1 MAKNHNSLY
10 SYFTLTN
17 GLQLIHRR
25 TPGAAAA
32 YFGVTV
38 RAGSRDEAPGKFGL
52 AHFVEHTLFKGTERR
67 SAWHILNRMEAVG
80 GELNAFTSK
89 EETTVYTA
97 FPAAQ
102 LNRAAELVA
111 DLLLNSRFP
120 AAELQ
125 REREVVADEIDSYL
139 DQPGE
144 AVFDDF
150 DDLLFSGCSLGHNI
164 LGTTDDL
171 ARFTSDDCRMWLQR
185 WYTAD
190 NMVAFYSGP
199 AGCDRV
205 TACLER
211 HLAALPSGGHQ
222 HSMPELCI
230 NPPFDTEKNVG
241 SHQSHTVIGAR
252 TGGMYSPDRFAMALL
267 ANILGGPGMNSL
279 LNVSLRE
286 RRGLVY
292 TVEASSS
299 LYTDCGVMSIYY
311 GCDHH
316 DELRCRQL
324 VQKEIEAVAA
334 GESIN
339 QRKLD
344 KAKKQ
349 YLGQMLISAENRE
362 NSILGAARATLFHGR
377 AADRQEM
384 QRHIADISLQ
394 QICRCAES
402 ICKNSK
408 LTLN

>member
-1 MAKNHNSLY
+1 MQAIY
-10 SYFTLTN
+10 
-17 GLQLIHRR
+17 RR
-25 TPGAAAA
+25 TPGAAAG

-38 RAGSRDEAPGKFGL
+38 RAGSRDEDEGAFGL
-52 AHFVEHTLFKGTERR
+52 AHFVEHTLFKGTARR

-97 FPAAQ
+97 FPAGQ

-111 DLLLNSRFP
+111 DLVLNSRFP
-120 AAELQ
+120 EAELL

-150 DDLLFSGCSLGHNI
+150 DDLLFKGSSLGHNI

-171 ARFTSDDCRMWLQR
+171 NGFTGADCLGWLR
-185 WYTAD
+185 KWYTAD

-199 AGCDRV
+199 AGIERV
-205 TACLER
+205 QACLER
-211 HLAALPSGGHQ
+211 HLAAVPAGASAHEAPQ
-222 HSMPELCI
+222 FCI
-230 NPPFDTEKNVG
+230 NAPFDTERSIG
-241 SHQSHTVIGAR
+241 SPQSHSIIGCR
-252 TGGMYSPDRFAMALL
+252 IGGMHSPDRFAMSLL

-279 LNVSLRE
+279 LNVELRE

-292 TVEASSS
+292 TVEAASS

-316 DELRCRQL
+316 DEPKCRRL
-324 VQKEIEAVAA
+324 IRRTLEAVAA
-334 GESIN
+334 GEAIN
-339 QRKLD
+339 ARKLEM
-344 KAKKQ
+344 AKKQ
-349 YLGQMLISAENRE
+349 YLGQMLLSGENRE

-384 QRHIADISLQ
+384 RRHITDVTLP
-394 QICRCAES
+394 QICSCAES
-402 ICKNSK
+402 LCRNSR
-408 LTLN
+408 LTLH

>member
-1 MAKNHNSLY
+1 MYN
-10 SYFTLTN
+10 YFTLTN
-17 GLQLIHRR
+17 GLQVIHRR
-25 TPGAAAA
+25 TPGGAAG

-38 RAGSRDEAPGKFGL
+38 RAGSRDEAEGQFGL
-52 AHFVEHTLFKGTERR
+52 AHFVEHTIFKGTARR

-102 LNRAAELVA
+102 LSRAAELVA
-111 DLLLNSRFP
+111 DLILNSRFP

-150 DDLLFSGCSLGHNI
+150 DDLLFQGSSLGHNI
-164 LGTTDDL
+164 LGTADDL
-171 ARFTSDDCRMWLQR
+171 ARFGSDDCLGWLRR

-199 AGCDRV
+199 AGVERV
-205 TACLER
+205 QTCLER
-211 HLAALPSGGHQ
+211 YLSVIPSGAAPHA
-222 HSMPELCI
+222 MPELCI
-230 NPPFDTEKNVG
+230 NAPFDTERNVG
-241 SHQSHTVIGAR
+241 SHQSHSVVGCRI
-252 TGGMYSPDRFAMALL
+252 GGMHSTDRFAMSLL

-279 LNVSLRE
+279 LNVELRE

-292 TVEASSS
+292 TVEASTA

-316 DELRCRQL
+316 DEQRCRRL
-324 VQKEIEAVAA
+324 VQRTLEAVAS
-334 GESIN
+334 GEAVN
-339 QRKLD
+339 PRKLEM
-344 KAKKQ
+344 AKKQ
-349 YLGQMLISAENRE
+349 YLGQMLLSGENRE

-384 QRHIADISLQ
+384 QRHIADISHEQL
-394 QICRCAES
+394 CRCAES
-402 ICKNSK
+402 LCRNSR
-408 LTLN
+408 LTLC